1 MPLSSPDIGLVFS
14 TNSSIIPY
22 LDKFQTD
29 LCYNYP
35 TCSQATLTAA
45 AQTIVQGCAADLQKD
60 NISAD
65 VITGIISAY
74 PIIREVLCT
83 KT

>member
-1 MPLSSPDIGLVFS
+1 MLS
-14 TNSSIIPY
+14 TNTFIIPF

-45 AQTIVQGCAADLQKD
+45 AQTVAQGCAEDLKKD
-60 NISAD
+60 
-65 VITGIISAY
+65 GIAAQTIIDIFSAY
-74 PIIREVLCT
+74 PIVREVLCL

>member
-1 MPLSSPDIGLVFS
+1 MLS
-14 TNSSIIPY
+14 TNTSIIPF

-35 TCSQATLTAA
+35 TCSQATLTTAAQTVAQGCAEDLKKDGIA
-45 AQTIVQGCAADLQKD
+45 AQTIID
-60 NISAD
+60 IF
-65 VITGIISAY
+65 SAY
-74 PIIREVLCT
+74 PIVREVLCL